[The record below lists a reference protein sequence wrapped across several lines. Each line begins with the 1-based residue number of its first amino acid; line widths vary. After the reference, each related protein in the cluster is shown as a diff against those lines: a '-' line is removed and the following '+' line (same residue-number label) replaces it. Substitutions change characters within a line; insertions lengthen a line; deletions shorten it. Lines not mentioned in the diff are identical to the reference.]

1 MATRYRINVP
11 CLLTLAV
18 LGLPTVALAAPV
30 YLECTT
36 YNEHSAKTTSY
47 KITLDES
54 AQTATFTDDGFTQ
67 GNTVTRRA
75 QFAQNEVTFTY
86 EILKGFPV
94 TYRIDRVS
102 LEFSASYPN
111 KKGDRGTCK
120 VSTPSERA
128 S

>member
-1 MATRYRINVP
+1 MATRCWSGIP
-11 CLLTLAV
+11 CLVALAV
-18 LGLPTVALAAPV
+18 LGVPTATLAAPV

-102 LEFSASYPN
+102 LEFSAAYPN

-120 VSTPSERA
+120 VSTPVERA
-128 S
+128 F

>member
-1 MATRYRINVP
+1 MATRCGNGAARLIAVAM
-11 CLLTLAV
+11 LTMPAV
-18 LGLPTVALAAPV
+18 AIEGPV

-54 AQTATFTDDGFTQ
+54 AQTVTFTDDGFTQ

-120 VSTPSERA
+120 VSTPVERA
-128 S
+128 F